1 MEAATHTRL
10 FRRPSVFAILLV
22 LAAIVIAAIGF
33 SVTARDQPRALI
45 GTDLGGDAA
54 PDFTLTN
61 QFGNQV
67 SLAEHRGTLVVLT
80 FLYTHCPD
88 ICPLTAARL
97 RQVYEQLGSDA
108 ANVSFLAVSVDPER
122 DTTEAAY
129 AFSERFEMLD
139 RWSYLVGTREEL
151 EPVWKAYYI
160 GVLPDPNQHDLVMH
174 TAPIYLID
182 RDGLRQV
189 LHTTG
194 GETDAIIGEVVHDIQ
209 ILLDES

>member
-1 MEAATHTRL
+1 MHAVSRVHRS
-10 FRRPSVFAILLV
+10 RRWVVAIPVV
-22 LAAIVIAAIGF
+22 LAVGVIAALGLA
-33 SVTARDQPRALI
+33 VTARDQLRTPI

-54 PDFTLTN
+54 PDFTLTD
-61 QFGNQV
+61 QFGNQM
-67 SLAEHRGTLVVLT
+67 SLAEQRGKLVVLT

-97 RQVYEQLGSDA
+97 RQVYAELGTDA
-108 ANVSFLAVSVDPER
+108 EEVSFLAVSVDPER
-122 DTTEAAY
+122 DTTQAAY
-129 AFSERFEMLD
+129 AFSERFGMLD
-139 RWSYLVGTREEL
+139 RWSYLIGTRQEL

-160 GVLPDPNQHDLVMH
+160 GVLPDPAQHDQVMH

-182 RDGLRQV
+182 RDGRRQV

-209 ILLDES
+209 ILLDQS

>member
-1 MEAATHTRL
+1 MEAASHVQRSRRL
-10 FRRPSVFAILLV
+10 WVVAIPLV
-22 LAAIVIAAIGF
+22 LAIIVIAAIGL
-33 SVTARDQPRALI
+33 SVAARDQPRVFI

-54 PDFTLTN
+54 PDFILTN
-61 QFGNQV
+61 QFGNEV
-67 SLAEHRGTLVVLT
+67 SLAEQRGKLVVLT

-97 RQVYEQLGSDA
+97 RQIYEQLGSDA
-108 ANVSFLAVSVDPER
+108 EDVSFLAVSVDPER

-151 EPVWKAYYI
+151 EPAWKAYYI

-174 TAPIYLID
+174 IAPIYLID
-182 RDGLRQV
+182 REGRRQV
-189 LHTTG
+189 LHTSG
-194 GETDAIIGEVVHDIQ
+194 GETDAIIGEIVQDIQ
-209 ILLDES
+209 ILLEES